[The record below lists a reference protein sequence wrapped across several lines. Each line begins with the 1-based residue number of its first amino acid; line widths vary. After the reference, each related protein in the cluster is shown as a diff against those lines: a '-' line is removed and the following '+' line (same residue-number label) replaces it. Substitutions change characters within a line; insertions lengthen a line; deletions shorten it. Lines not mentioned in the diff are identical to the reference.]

1 MNLDAALTPR
11 RRQVLYLRMAGN
23 SYNQIAIKL
32 GINVRTVRTHMQ
44 VVNRDVLM
52 ALGNCDGEQR
62 GFLIAY
68 TLGLLEGGM
77 AVDDAVDCI
86 RTLEKRAL
94 AIPPP
99 IRKKPILVW

>member
-23 SYNQIAIKL
+23 SYNQIAEKL

-44 VVNRDVLM
+44 VVNRDVM
-52 ALGNCDGEQR
+52 TALGNPDGEQR

-77 AVDDAVDCI
+77 NVEGAVDCI
-86 RTLEKRAL
+86 RTLERRAL

-99 IRKKPILVW
+99 TRKGPLVW